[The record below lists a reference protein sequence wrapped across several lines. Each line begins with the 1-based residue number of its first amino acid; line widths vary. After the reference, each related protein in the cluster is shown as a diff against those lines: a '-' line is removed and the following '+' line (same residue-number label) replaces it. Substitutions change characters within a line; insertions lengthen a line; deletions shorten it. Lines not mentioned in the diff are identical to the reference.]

1 MYKVTRYANKVLIR
15 AIYNGRTLITFCLLS
30 IKNLS
35 KTKNKKNDF
44 LMVLF
49 NLYKTNVPLQKLA
62 E

>member
-15 AIYNGRTLITFCLLS
+15 AIYNARTLITFCLLS

-35 KTKNKKNDF
+35 KTKNTKNDF

-49 NLYKTNVPLQKLA
+49 NLCKTNVPLLKLV